1 MPAENNAID
10 TRASE
15 WAVRLSAG
23 PLADAEQAE
32 LDAWLAADTRHQG
45 ALARARAAWLDLDRL
60 SALAGETHGEPEH
73 SLSPKTPPP
82 SSRRW
87 FLAAGLGATA
97 LTAGAASWWFWGARE
112 TYVSEVG
119 EIRRVTLTDG
129 SSMLLN
135 TATRA
140 VVRFTSS
147 LRQVELTRGEG

>member
-23 PLADAEQAE
+23 PLPGAEQAE
-32 LDAWLAADTRHQG
+32 LEAWLAAATRHQG

-60 SALAGETHGEPEH
+60 AALAGKSHDEPEH
-73 SLSPKTPPP
+73 SRSSKTLPP

-97 LTAGAASWWFWGARE
+97 LTAG
-112 TYVSEVG
+112 
-119 EIRRVTLTDG
+119 
-129 SSMLLN
+129 
-135 TATRA
+135 
-140 VVRFTSS
+140 
-147 LRQVELTRGEG
+147 